1 MRTIQLVGVLSM
13 CTIASG
19 LFGCSK
25 KDAATDPV
33 GEAKV
38 ASPLSGSFEGTI
50 SVHVAGKKAESGPVD
65 FDCTLK
71 KDSLRIEVPKAVLA
85 KDEKLGTRA
94 WAVFRASDKKGFFAM
109 ETSKMAYTVDFDA
122 AGDELKKAVPHAG
135 APGMAPSKAA
145 VKRTGK
151 KDTVAGIA
159 CDEWEVTEGNDRALV
174 CMAEESA
181 SWLKVPTKA
190 LPDDLAL
197 TAELLDGKHFP
208 LRVVAFEKGAES
220 GRIEVTKIEKKSIPD
235 ADFQVPQGYQQI
247 DVMTFLKGG
256 MGALMGPAG
265 SADRPPVS
273 MPPVA
278 KPKANK

>member
-1 MRTIQLVGVLSM
+1 MRNLKL
-13 CTIASG
+13 ASALAIVVVSTG
-19 LFGCSK
+19 ALGCSK
-25 KDAATDPV
+25 KDGAGDPAS
-33 GEAKV
+33 ESKV
-38 ASPLSGSFEGTI
+38 ASPLGGSFEGVI
-50 SVHVAGKKAESGPVD
+50 SVHVAGKKAEGGPVD
-65 FDCTLK
+65 FDCALK
-71 KDSLRIEVPKAVLA
+71 KDSLRIEVPKSVLA

-109 ETSKMAYTVDFDA
+109 ETSKVAYTVDFDA

-135 APGMAPSKAA
+135 PPGMAPSKAA

-151 KDTVAGIA
+151 KDTVAGIP
-159 CDEWEVTEGNDRALV
+159 CDEWEVAEGNDRALV

-235 ADFQVPQGYQQI
+235 ADVQVPATYQQI
-247 DVMTFLKGG
+247 DVMTFLKSG
-256 MGALMGPAG
+256 MGDLMGAG
-265 SADRPPVS
+265 GAPPRGA
-273 MPPVA
+273 PPGVA
-278 KPKANK
+278 PIKPKPKK

>member
-1 MRTIQLVGVLSM
+1 MRTVSALGVLSV
-13 CTIASG
+13 IVASTFS
-19 LFGCSK
+19 LGCSK
-25 KDAATDPV
+25 KDDAATSE
-33 GEAKV
+33 GKV
-38 ASPLSGSFEGTI
+38 PSPLGGSFEGTI
-50 SVHVAGKKAESGPVD
+50 RVHVAGKKAESGPVD

-71 KDSLRIEVPKAVLA
+71 KDSLRIEVPKAVLE
-85 KDEKLGTRA
+85 KDEKLGARA

-135 APGMAPSKAA
+135 PPTAGPVKAA

-159 CDEWEVTEGNDRALV
+159 CDEWEVAEGNDRALV

-247 DVMTFLKGG
+247 DVMTFLKGS
-256 MGALMGPAG
+256 MGDLMGPSG
-265 SADRPPVS
+265 SAERPPAS
-273 MPPVA
+273 APPVA
-278 KPKANK
+278 KPKPKK